1 MGWKKMI
8 LGEQMPDKD
17 DPKYRQRYEKEVNA
31 GRKFAIVTGID
42 KLAATVQQF
51 AIKHK
56 KAFFLIILGFL
67 AIQSGL
73 MIYRIYLISSKD
85 ETMQTATERQ
95 EEAVRE
101 RRNKVSEIINAMH
114 CMPPNNIDNNISNK
128 KDNGHTKKD

>member
-67 AIQSGL
+67 TIQSGL

-85 ETMQTATERQ
+85 ETIQTATERQ
-95 EEAVRE
+95 EE
-101 RRNKVSEIINAMH
+101 EIGRAH
-114 CMPPNNIDNNISNK
+114 V
-128 KDNGHTKKD
+128 